1 METDGSNKSFL
12 GNGLIIVLLKNT
24 TQQMHI
30 KMTWEKFGDIILM
43 FLSIDRKYPETQTL
57 YTNILSLEGDVQS
70 CTALAFVKKTVT
82 CSWKVLLFLNKDI
95 IILGS
100 PLSWVITQMTPQSDS
115 SRRWKIPE
123 YQESHKDFAVVV

>member
-43 FLSIDRKYPETQTL
+43 FLSIDRIQ
-57 YTNILSLEGDVQS
+57 ISGDSDSVHALHEHFKPWRKCAVVHCS
-70 CTALAFVKKTVT
+70 CLCKEN
-82 CSWKVLLFLNKDI
+82 CNLFLK
-95 IILGS
+95 GAT
-100 PLSWVITQMTPQSDS
+100 VF
-115 SRRWKIPE
+115 K
-123 YQESHKDFAVVV
+123 